1 MCFVASQIRQSKEN
15 AMSDYSAMSDFEIN
29 KAVALLTGIKERDI
43 NEADRLIHRR
53 FQLPNMRFYAFFEPC
68 SNPADAWPI
77 IMANKI
83 SLMFDRSLE
92 DGCNAEWCLASSP
105 CDQIIVDHVMPDKI
119 LRAAMIVF
127 LMMKESIH
135 AKTSE

>member
-1 MCFVASQIRQSKEN
+1 
-15 AMSDYSAMSDFEIN
+15 MSDYSAMSDFEIN
-29 KAVALLTGIKERDI
+29 HAVAKLISLKLQSVSSLLYNKTGNWEIFD
-43 NEADRLIHRR
+43 
-53 FQLPNMRFYAFFEPC
+53 PC
-68 SNPADAWPI
+68 NNPADAWPI

-105 CDQIIVDHVMPDKI
+105 CDQIIVDHVIPDKI

-127 LMMKESIH
+127 LMMKESSH
-135 AKTSE
+135 A

>member
-1 MCFVASQIRQSKEN
+1 MK
-15 AMSDYSAMSDFEIN
+15 DYSAWDDFYISE
-29 KAVALLTGIKERDI
+29 AVARHCGIDIEETVVFINTGTDSSKHYHQSEWLRKVTD
-43 NEADRLIHRR
+43 NKR
-53 FQLPNMRFYAFFEPC
+53 FWKPWNPC
-68 SNPADAWPI
+68 NNPADAWPI

-119 LRAAMIVF
+119 LRSAMIVF
-127 LMMKESIH
+127 LKMKESSH
-135 AKTSE
+135 G